1 LLHRDVPG
9 QRFLQLLPRRTRS
22 LMVETALLALGLVL
36 VLEGLVYALAPS
48 IVEELLEML
57 RSFSEGQRRTMG
69 LMAVALGVLVVWIAK
84 SLGA

>member
-1 LLHRDVPG
+1 
-9 QRFLQLLPRRTRS
+9 
-22 LMVETALLALGLVL
+22 MVETALLALGLVL

-57 RSFSEGQRRTMG
+57 RSFSEGQRRTIG
-69 LMAVALGVLVVWIAK
+69 LVAVSLGVLVVWIAK